1 MCLPE
6 TNLAIKRIRPYASD
20 DWDARH
26 TLREIR
32 LMKLFRSHPNIISLY
47 RLSCFDEK
55 SELYMYMELMDC
67 DLHRIIQ
74 SKQELSEA
82 HIKCFARQLLE
93 GINAL
98 HKVGVFHSD
107 IKPGNILVS
116 KDQVWDY
123 IFLIPCDDE
132 KRLY

>member
-1 MCLPE
+1 MNFWFFFTSSE
-6 TNLAIKRIRPYASD
+6 SKLAIKRIRPYASD

-32 LMKLFRSHPNIISLY
+32 LMKVFRSHPNIISLY

-55 SELYMYMELMDC
+55 SELYMVMELMDC

-82 HIKCFARQLLE
+82 HVKCFARQLLE
-93 GINAL
+93 GIKAI
-98 HKVGVFHSD
+98 HEAGVFTE
-107 IKPGNILVS
+107 ILNLVTS
-116 KDQVWDY
+116 
-123 IFLIPCDDE
+123 
-132 KRLY
+132 